1 MNKASVLIDVV
12 AIISEQ
18 LEVKRELL
26 YSQLDN
32 KADSKE
38 VCLNAG
44 GMQALLALR
53 DRLQGQ
59 IEAEI
64 SAYETAQG
72 M

>member
-12 AIISEQ
+12 AVLQ
-18 LEVKRELL
+18 NLVDQDKKFLE
-26 YSQLDN
+26 
-32 KADSKE
+32 
-38 VCLNAG
+38 AG
-44 GMQALLALR
+44 DDYPLSFEERYALQSSIGKI
-53 DRLQGQ
+53 QGLINHFQEQ

>member
-12 AIISEQ
+12 AIISSE

-26 YSQLDN
+26 CNQLDN
-32 KADSKE
+32 KADSKDI
-38 VCLNAG
+38 CLNAG
-44 GMQALLALR
+44 GMQSLIALR

-64 SAYETAQG
+64 SAYEASQG